1 MKLRFFTPLA
11 SLFLVIAAP
20 QLLLPAHI
28 IQHNLVS
35 DIAGLADRTAAN
47 LVNSWGIVHGPAT
60 PWWVAGNGTGGCRL
74 YRGGGSAV
82 PLVVCFPAV
91 GGGRGSPRRAVF

>member
-35 DIAGLADRTAAN
+35 DIAGLADRTDAN

-60 PWWVAGNGTGGCRL
+60 PWWVADNGTGVSTL
-74 YRGGGSAV
+74 YTADGAPAMLPMVNIPGPGNTGSGT
-82 PLVVCFPAV
+82 PT
-91 GGGRGSPRRAVF
+91 